1 MKDYQAE
8 LQHFHRDVEYYQAH
22 WEQLL
27 DQYPEQWVAIFDEQV
42 VGADPDA
49 YRLLANLRERG
60 IPTEKA
66 LVKYVTA
73 KDDILILPG

>member
-1 MKDYQAE
+1 MEDHQAE
-8 LQHFHRDVEYYQAH
+8 LQQFHRDVEYYRAH

-42 VGADPDA
+42 VGADRDA
-49 YRLLANLRERG
+49 YRPLANLRERG